1 MTLTLDREPIAA
13 PNADREALQGVEAM
27 IQSGLELR
35 VSAGDRS
42 IELPDALRLVL
53 EQAAHELV
61 RGNRVSLLPLGR
73 LLTTRQAAEMLNI
86 SRPFLIQL
94 LEREEIPFEKV
105 GTHRRVAIED
115 VLRYRAQRSERRREV
130 LRALSEEAD
139 ELGIS
144 TE

>member
-13 PNADREALQGVEAM
+13 LNTDREALRGVETM
-27 IQSGLELR
+27 MQSGLELR
-35 VSAGDRS
+35 VSAGDQS
-42 IELPDALRLVL
+42 VALPEALRLIL
-53 EQAAHELV
+53 EQAVHELV

-73 LLTTRQAAEMLNI
+73 MLTTRQAAEMLNV

-94 LEREEIPFEKV
+94 LEREEIPFEMV

-130 LRALSEEAD
+130 LRALSEDAD
-139 ELGIS
+139 ELGIY
-144 TE
+144 TD

>member
-13 PNADREALQGVEAM
+13 PNTDREALRGVEAM
-27 IQSGLELR
+27 TRSGLELR
-35 VSAGDRS
+35 VSAGDQS
-42 IELPDALRLVL
+42 LELPEALRLVL

-73 LLTTRQAAEMLNI
+73 MLTTRQAAEMLNI

-94 LEREEIPFEKV
+94 LEREEIPFEMV

-115 VLRYRAQRSERRREV
+115 VLRYRGQRSERRREV

-139 ELGIS
+139 ELGIY
-144 TE
+144 TD